1 MKRTVC
7 ITLALAFTL
16 LIAAACGQK
25 EEGVTF
31 SASVEEIDEGTL
43 LVVADEDS
51 GVRRSADRFSV
62 GLGGAKLV
70 DEEGKAIEV
79 GDLWLHDRVEI
90 TFDGNIAES
99 YPAQITATRVA
110 RLAKEQLTQARVK
123 ELAQKGDDLDWTD
136 FYPYKGDE
144 VGSGLMILRYEL
156 AEGGALWVGGTPI
169 EKPWYIRLTRG
180 DTTIHEPYI
189 DIRENDVEEFLAA
202 DGTIPQE
209 WARGSSEA
217 ETAQA
222 GAGDYP
228 AAIQIEGQVYL
239 LAEGPMPAEVEES
252 AVIGR
257 TTSYTDGWPSRD
269 GETNFSR
276 ELDLP
281 YARVEGGMAV
291 LVDREWY
298 FCAPAEEAGAK

>member
-7 ITLALAFTL
+7 IALALAFTL
-16 LIAAACGQK
+16 LIAAACGQR

-31 SASVEEIDEGTL
+31 SGSVEEIDEGTL
-43 LVVADEDS
+43 LVVADEGS

-62 GLGGAKLV
+62 GLTKAKLV

-99 YPAQITATRVA
+99 YPAQITARQVA
-110 RLAKEQLTQARVK
+110 RLAKEQLTRERVK
-123 ELAQKGDDLDWTD
+123 ELAQKGDDLTWED
-136 FYPYKGDE
+136 FYPYAGEE
-144 VGSGLMILRYEL
+144 VGSGLMILRYRL
-156 AEGGALWVGGTPI
+156 AEGGALWVGGNPT

-180 DTTIHEPYI
+180 NTTIDEPYI
-189 DIRENDVEEFLAA
+189 DIRESDVEEFLAG
-202 DGTIPQE
+202 DG
-209 WARGSSEA
+209 AA
-217 ETAQA
+217 VQA

-228 AAIQIEGQVYL
+228 AAIRIEGQVYL

-257 TTSYTDGWPSRD
+257 TTSYTDGWPSQD

-276 ELDLP
+276 EPDLP
-281 YARVEGGMAV
+281 YARVEGRMAV
-291 LVDREWY
+291 LVDHEWY

>member
-7 ITLALAFTL
+7 IALALAFTL
-16 LIAAACGQK
+16 LIAAACGQR

-31 SASVEEIDEGTL
+31 SGSVEEIDEGTL
-43 LVVADEDS
+43 LVVADEGS

-62 GLGGAKLV
+62 GLTKAKLV

-99 YPAQITATRVA
+99 YPAQITARQVA
-110 RLAKEQLTQARVK
+110 RLAKEQLTRERVK
-123 ELAQKGDDLDWTD
+123 ELAQKGDDLTWED
-136 FYPYKGDE
+136 FYPYAGEE
-144 VGSGLMILRYEL
+144 VGSGLMILRYRL
-156 AEGGALWVGGTPI
+156 AEGGALWVGGTPV

-180 DTTIHEPYI
+180 DTTIDEPYI
-189 DIRENDVEEFLAA
+189 DIRESDVEEFLAA
-202 DGTIPQE
+202 DQTIPQE
-209 WARGSSEA
+209 GARGSSG
-217 ETAQA
+217 TAQA

-239 LAEGPMPAEVEES
+239 LAESPMPAEVEES
-252 AVIGR
+252 AIIGR
-257 TTSYTDGWPSRD
+257 TTSYTDGWPGRD

-276 ELDLP
+276 EPDLP

-291 LVDREWY
+291 LVDHEWY